1 MKLLGNRKSK
11 KQKLS
16 QRYNIQKRIKEHKRR
31 VKMEAKKLGLKKKVR
46 KDPGIPNSLP
56 WKAELLADIE
66 KKKERRDE
74 ELVQKRAEAK
84 KKAKE
89 DRETMTKESQEAHRE
104 REAARR
110 AKRAENVELSQ
121 LDALRR
127 ILLKADVLVQALDS
141 RDPIGCRCPEL
152 EAWVKENGK
161 RLIFV
166 LTKADLVPPQQSA
179 QWIQVLGQVGPS
191 VSVQVEAGGE
201 GVAEL
206 VQMLG
211 HSPSASSSSTGSASA
226 KAAAPAEAVGVVG
239 YPGTGKRSLLK
250 AIRREVTGASKWLM
264 EVSGRL
270 RVAEDLE
277 GQEAARF
284 SLHLA
289 MRGMFGKGGGAGQSG
304 PLPAPPGDQALT
316 VVTSLMEQLGPQA
329 LMRRYRLPAFQK
341 TEGFL
346 EAWVQS
352 TNAKTKKGKVPGL
365 EASAQRY
372 LTELATIP
380 GFSSAPPSELPA
392 GGTMQ
397 WEQHSAARPVIE
409 QLMKAQLQ
417 LLLSRDSSS
426 HPAAK
431 GLTLPS
437 GGLGPGVALKELM
450 EGEQAGGE
458 DDDEMGWYEAGEGE
472 EGGWEEGEEEEEF
485 EDDDDMED
493 DV

>member
-1 MKLLGNRKSK
+1 M
-11 KQKLS
+11 
-16 QRYNIQKRIKEHKRR
+16 
-31 VKMEAKKLGLKKKVR
+31 GLKKKPR
-46 KDPGIPNSLP
+46 RDPGIPNSLP

-66 KKKERRDE
+66 RKKEKRDE
-74 ELVQKRAEAK
+74 ELAQRKTDAK
-84 KKAKE
+84 KKAKD
-89 DRETMTKESQEAHRE
+89 DRETMVKETQEAHRD
-104 REAARR
+104 RETARR

-121 LDALRR
+121 LDALRKM
-127 ILLKADVLVQALDS
+127 LLKADVLVQALDS

-211 HSPSASSSSTGSASA
+211 HSPSASSSSTGSTSE
-226 KAAAPAEAVGVVG
+226 KAAAPAEAVGILG

-250 AIRREVTGASKWLM
+250 AIRREVTGATKWLM

-270 RVAEDLE
+270 RPADDLE
-277 GQEAARF
+277 EQAAASY

-289 MRGMFGKGGGAGQSG
+289 LRGMFGKGGGAGQSG
-304 PLPAPPGDQALT
+304 PLPAPPGDQSLA
-316 VVTSLMEQLGPQA
+316 VVAGIIEESGPQA

-365 EASAQRY
+365 EAAAQRF
-372 LTELATIP
+372 LTELSTSP
-380 GFSSAPPSELPA
+380 GFSCAPPSELPA
-392 GGTMQ
+392 GGTIQ
-397 WEQHSAARPVIE
+397 WEQHSSVRAVIE

-417 LLLSRDSSS
+417 LLQSRDSAS

-431 GLTLPS
+431 GMTLPS
-437 GGLGPGVALKELM
+437 RGLGPGIALKELM

-458 DDDEMGWYEAGEGE
+458 DDEDMDGWVEAGELE
-472 EGGWEEGEEEEEF
+472 EGGWEEGEEEEDF
-485 EDDDDMED
+485 EDDDMAD

>member
-1 MKLLGNRKSK
+1 MKLLGNKKSK

-16 QRYNIQKRIKEHKRR
+16 QRYNIAKRIREHKRR
-31 VKMEAKKLGLKKKVR
+31 VKKEAKKLGLKKKIR

-56 WKAELLADIE
+56 WKADLLADIE
-66 KKKERRDE
+66 RRKEKRDE
-74 ELVQKRAEAK
+74 EIVVKKAEAK
-84 KKAKE
+84 KKAKN
-89 DRETMTKESQEAHRE
+89 DRETMVQETQEAHRD

-121 LDALRR
+121 LDALRKM
-127 ILLKADVLVQALDS
+127 LLKADVLVQALDS

-166 LTKADLVPPQQSA
+166 LTKTDLVAPQQSA
-179 QWIQVLGQVGPS
+179 QWIQILGQVGPS

-211 HSPSASSSSTGSASA
+211 HSPSASSSSTGSTSA
-226 KAAAPAEAVGVVG
+226 KAAAPAEAVGIVG

-250 AIRREVTGASKWLM
+250 AIRREVTGATKWLM

-270 RVAEDLE
+270 RPADDLE
-277 GQEAARF
+277 GQAAAGY

-289 MRGMFGKGGGAGQSG
+289 LRGMFGKGGGAGQSG
-304 PLPAPPGDQALT
+304 PLAMPPADQAL
-316 VVTSLMEQLGPQA
+316 VVVAGMMEQLGPQA
-329 LMRRYRLPAFQK
+329 LMRRYRLPAFEK
-341 TEGFL
+341 IEGFL

-352 TNAKTKKGKVPGL
+352 TDAKTKKGKVPGL
-365 EASAQRY
+365 EAAAQRF
-372 LTELATIP
+372 LTELATSP
-380 GFSSAPPSELPA
+380 GFSCAPPSELPA
-392 GGTMQ
+392 GGTSQ
-397 WEQHSAARPVIE
+397 WEQHSAARAVIE
-409 QLMKAQLQ
+409 QLMKVQLQ
-417 LLLSRDSSS
+417 LLQSRDSSS

-437 GGLGPGVALKELM
+437 RGLGPGIALKELM
-450 EGEQAGGE
+450 EGEQEGGE
-458 DDDEMGWYEAGEGE
+458 DDDEMGWKEVGEDD
-472 EGGWEEGEEEEEF
+472 GWEEGEEEEDL
-485 EDDDDMED
+485 EDDEEMED